1 MKKLLYIF
9 SRAPYSTAD
18 GQEGLD
24 ALLIGA
30 AFEQSV
36 SVLFLHDGVFQLRA
50 EQNADSSELKI
61 FTKAFRALQDFGI
74 DECCVHD
81 LSLTA
86 RGLEESELMCEVNQV
101 TSAQICELVRHSDR
115 VFTF

>member
-50 EQNADSSELKI
+50 EQGSDHGELKI
-61 FTKAFRALQDFGI
+61 FTKAFRALRDFGI
-74 DECCVHD
+74 DDCYVHD

-86 RGLEESELMCEVNQV
+86 RGVEESELMCEVSPLAS
-101 TSAQICELVRHSDR
+101 TQISQLIRQSDR